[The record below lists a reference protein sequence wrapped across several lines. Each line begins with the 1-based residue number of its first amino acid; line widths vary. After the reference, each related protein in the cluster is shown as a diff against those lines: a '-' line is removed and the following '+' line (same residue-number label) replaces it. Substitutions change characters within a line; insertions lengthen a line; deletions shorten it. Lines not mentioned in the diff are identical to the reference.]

1 VGDHPV
7 TPVASSAALQQV
19 HPGGA
24 AAAPQVHPPVRGFHA
39 PIQVVDGTRR
49 GSPEGGGVAVAQRR
63 GMTYDR
69 SKVAPGAPTSSPT
82 DAPPLAPGRR
92 PLTAQAQRPAPPPL
106 PQHVLQQIEDLGGP
120 DMIEIRPR
128 SGAAQPAQLAAL
140 AYGQGTSIAMPP
152 GADHHLAH
160 EAAHVVQ
167 QRGGRV
173 APTAYKPGGLGDT
186 PDLEAEAD
194 ALGAAAMRGV
204 MP

>member
-1 VGDHPV
+1 
-7 TPVASSAALQQV
+7 
-19 HPGGA
+19 
-24 AAAPQVHPPVRGFHA
+24 
-39 PIQVVDGTRR
+39 
-49 GSPEGGGVAVAQRR
+49 
-63 GMTYDR
+63 
-69 SKVAPGAPTSSPT
+69 
-82 DAPPLAPGRR
+82 
-92 PLTAQAQRPAPPPL
+92 
-106 PQHVLQQIEDLGGP
+106 
-120 DMIEIRPR
+120 
-128 SGAAQPAQLAAL
+128 
-140 AYGQGTSIAMPP
+140 MPP